1 MEFPWWQIQA
11 AISVFDVTKGL
22 EIIPQVADKLKVG
35 RSSKLKVK
43 VVVAGGSGEP
53 LQGIDVTLGGVVD
66 TVKGVTNQKGEL
78 ELNVT
83 PKEAGRIKITAKSEK
98 YGNASAVVGVENEVA
113 PPTLIVEPI
122 PSITNK
128 TEIVVK
134 GKTNPGNTVKI
145 GSQTVKVNADGTFS
159 YNYKLTNEGINQ
171 FDVDATNQA
180 GVLTTQ
186 MFTITRD
193 TVKPTIIIDQSDP
206 TGKVFASPNLIIS
219 GRVEP
224 FSKVKVNGVDANVV
238 YDIWSVALNN
248 VNPGQLNL
256 TIEAVDAAGNTSTE
270 TKTVDVWMKD
280 VIVLQDNDPNM
291 LLNGS
296 PLSPLPR
303 SPYFSKTVFMVPVE
317 TFTAFFKDNAPVP
330 ANDLLA
336 VTLAGKT
343 YQLNIAAKN
352 KGEITVDGNTFSLAN
367 PFETTNG
374 VTFVD
379 AEAFAKF
386 LGIEYEFNVA
396 TKVLTMT
403 RIWK

>member
-1 MEFPWWQIQA
+1 MSVGYLEDSRRSRYPNTMECNIFVTPTGTGLDYAGLLMRSLYTNSLYSMEFPWWQVQA

-193 TVKPTIIIDQSDP
+193 TVKPTIIIDQADP

-224 FSKVKVNGVDANVV
+224 FSKVKVNGIDANVV
-238 YDIWSVALNN
+238 YDIWSVA
-248 VNPGQLNL
+248 
-256 TIEAVDAAGNTSTE
+256 
-270 TKTVDVWMKD
+270 
-280 VIVLQDNDPNM
+280 
-291 LLNGS
+291 
-296 PLSPLPR
+296 
-303 SPYFSKTVFMVPVE
+303 
-317 TFTAFFKDNAPVP
+317 
-330 ANDLLA
+330 
-336 VTLAGKT
+336 
-343 YQLNIAAKN
+343 
-352 KGEITVDGNTFSLAN
+352 
-367 PFETTNG
+367 FE
-374 VTFVD
+374 
-379 AEAFAKF
+379 
-386 LGIEYEFNVA
+386 
-396 TKVLTMT
+396 
-403 RIWK
+403 